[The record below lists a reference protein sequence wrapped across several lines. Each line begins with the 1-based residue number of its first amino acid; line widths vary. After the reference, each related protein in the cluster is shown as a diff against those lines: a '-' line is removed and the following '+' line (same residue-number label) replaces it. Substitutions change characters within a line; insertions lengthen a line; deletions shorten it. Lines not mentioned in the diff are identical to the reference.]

1 MMTNGVDAADLLNP
15 FSSIDLNEQ
24 IANYMI
30 YFISKVLI
38 SYFSRNFF
46 IRLQCL
52 KF

>member
-30 YFISKVLI
+30 YLI